1 MKIWSITMQEL
12 DAIVRLGNNKIK
24 LVLRWNIFLS
34 YGVLLLK
41 TENKIPWNTYF
52 LIKVLPAK
60 ITPPFSWSP
69 PRFTK
74 LFEPAK
80 LPGTSFFKKPENR
93 LVYQVNFKIW
103 KWLKSDD
110 FQMINWL
117 GFLVYRPISLVYTV
131 VTRWKSD
138 KNDNFFCHALF

>member
-1 MKIWSITMQEL
+1 MWQIDNEERRNLFLLVRLGLHCFQQMKINETSIVRKHLISHMKIWSITMQEL

-80 LPGTSFFKKPENR
+80 LPGTSFF
-93 LVYQVNFKIW
+93 
-103 KWLKSDD
+103 
-110 FQMINWL
+110 
-117 GFLVYRPISLVYTV
+117 
-131 VTRWKSD
+131 
-138 KNDNFFCHALF
+138 